1 MKWKNRLIK
10 AILWI
15 FNPETTRPKHGET
28 PSKFL
33 IVSTTG
39 LGDTLWGTPAMRSL
53 RQSFPDSEIC
63 VLTSSIGAS
72 TLEHN
77 KHIDEIFIL
86 GPSVFLSLVRFLST
100 LRKRKF
106 DAVLVFHTS
115 QRMVLPFC
123 ALLEPSALIGTAG
136 INKDLDFLLTKPLPK
151 KHQHEIERRLDIVK
165 EVGAHVSDYSMEL
178 NTSPEDEK
186 KARHFL
192 ESHGIPEH
200 IPLVGLHP
208 GAKDAFKRWPTSHF
222 IEVGKRLTQHLGCQI
237 IVSGD
242 HSEALLILEV
252 ASKIPN
258 AIPMAGEL
266 PLPAFAALQEKMM
279 VFITNDTGPMHM
291 AFAKHTPTVAI
302 FGPTSPELCGP
313 FHIKNANVLA
323 TKKTCSPC
331 LKKGCADPFCLLG
344 IGPEEVYSAALLQ
357 DAMLSAPLS

>member
-1 MKWKNRLIK
+1 
-10 AILWI
+10 
-15 FNPETTRPKHGET
+15 
-28 PSKFL
+28 
-33 IVSTTG
+33 
-39 LGDTLWGTPAMRSL
+39 MRAL
-53 RQSFPDSEIC
+53 RQSFPDSEIS
-63 VLTSSIGAS
+63 VLTSSLGAS

-86 GPSVFLSLVRFLST
+86 GSSVFISLIRYFST

-106 DAVLVFHTS
+106 DAVLIFHTS

-123 ALLEPSALIGTAG
+123 ALLEPAMLIGTKE
-136 INKDLDFLLTKPLPK
+136 INKDLDFLLTKSLPK

-165 EVGAHVSDYSMEL
+165 EVGAHVSDFSMEL

-186 KARHFL
+186 KASHFL
-192 ESHGIPEH
+192 ESHGVPEH

-208 GAKDAFKRWPTSHF
+208 GAKDTFKRWPASHF

-237 IVSGD
+237 IVSGN
-242 HSEALLILEV
+242 HSEALLILEI

-266 PLPAFAALQEKMM
+266 SLSAFAALQEKMM
-279 VFITNDTGPMHM
+279 VFITSDTGPMHM
-291 AFAKHTPTVAI
+291 AFAKKTPTVAI

-313 FHIKNANVLA
+313 FHIKNAKVLA
-323 TKKTCSPC
+323 TKKTCTPC

-344 IGPEEVYSAALLQ
+344 IGPEEVYSAALIEEATLF
-357 DAMLSAPLS
+357 APLS